1 MSTRP
6 IGAAVRQRAARFGI
20 AAAALTL
27 GLTAL
32 PGLVP
37 MAQAAVVEPGD
48 LQIQEIYGGGGNA
61 GAVFQNDFVELVNTS
76 EDDLSVDGWTL
87 QYASTSGTF
96 NNTLTLEGIVGA
108 GEVFLIQLAAGD
120 GNGEPLP
127 EADVTGSLNASG
139 SGGVFALSDAG
150 GALQCHGATCAED
163 PAVIELVGW
172 GGAVT
177 FSGEAPAPGTANGTS
192 VERVAA
198 TGENGTDFEVGTDR
212 KSTRLNSSHV
222 AISYAVFCLKKK
234 KTTNEHSV

>member
-1 MSTRP
+1 RPLPPRPDPPASRPLPPLLPSPHPRVPHLQESPAMSTRP

-61 GAVFQNDFVELVNTS
+61 GAVFQNDFDELVNTS

-108 GEVFLIQLAAGD
+108 GEVFLIQLAA
-120 GNGEPLP
+120 
-127 EADVTGSLNASG
+127 
-139 SGGVFALSDAG
+139 
-150 GALQCHGATCAED
+150 
-163 PAVIELVGW
+163 
-172 GGAVT
+172 
-177 FSGEAPAPGTANGTS
+177 
-192 VERVAA
+192 
-198 TGENGTDFEVGTDR
+198 
-212 KSTRLNSSHV
+212 
-222 AISYAVFCLKKK
+222 
-234 KTTNEHSV
+234 